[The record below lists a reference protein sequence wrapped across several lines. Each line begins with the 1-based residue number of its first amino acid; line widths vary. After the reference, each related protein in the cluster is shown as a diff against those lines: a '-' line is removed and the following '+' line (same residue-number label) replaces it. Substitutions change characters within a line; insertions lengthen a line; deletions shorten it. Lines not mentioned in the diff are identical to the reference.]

1 MSAEHPRDLPLSI
14 LNRLANRSRA
24 TGDDPHST
32 QTRFIL
38 ERFLYR
44 LSHTPHRDSFV
55 LKGAMLFVIWQD
67 HPYRATRDLD
77 LLGRTVLAPQRLAA
91 VVSDICSA
99 AVDLHARTAC
109 EGLPSAAAGASW

>member
-14 LNRLANRSRA
+14 LNRLANRCKT

-44 LSHTPHRDSFV
+44 LSQTRHRDSFV

-77 LLGRTVLAPQRLAA
+77 LLGRTVLSPERLAA
-91 VVSDICSA
+91 VVDDICS
-99 AVDLHARTAC
+99 VPTEPDGVVFHLSLIHI
-109 EGLPSAAAGASW
+109 